1 MSPRGQAIP
10 GIRERLF
17 RAAEKVL
24 LGGGPGAVSA
34 RAVAGE
40 AGVAVGVLYNHFDDL
55 DDFLAELVI
64 DRLRVQADRLR
75 GLDGLAGSRT
85 VAENL
90 ADTAAGLLESP
101 TLAVAELVRA
111 RPGLSLQ
118 ATTKLGD
125 GAPGI
130 SEVQGAIAA
139 YLEGERRLGRITAE
153 ADTETAALILVGGL
167 HNLLLQEHEP
177 PKLREIAN
185 RIVGT
190 VMAAITVRQP

>member
-101 TLAVAELVRA
+101 TLAVAEL
-111 RPGLSLQ
+111 
-118 ATTKLGD
+118 GD